1 MQEFTRAGR
10 KPKQVQQARQSTARK
25 STNMVNQIDCVLS
38 KGIQMPNFNT
48 IGKPSKSVSRLNVP
62 IHLFP
67 YSHLLLSSK
76 TSTFVELTLCFLHVC
91 IHVASGRGEKN
102 HTMRLTIDFQFT
114 ITPWGRQEL
123 WAAILPH
130 FLEGFLFCCQRWQLH
145 TFSFPCIYLLRCF

>member
-1 MQEFTRAGR
+1 MY
-10 KPKQVQQARQSTARK
+10 
-25 STNMVNQIDCVLS
+25 TNMVNRIDCILS

-62 IHLFP
+62 IHTFFP
-67 YSHLLLSSK
+67 YFHILLSSK

-91 IHVASGRGEKN
+91 VQVASDRVEKN
-102 HTMRLTIDFQFT
+102 HAMRLTIYFQFT

-130 FLEGFLFCCQRWQLH
+130 FPEGFLFCCQRWQFH
-145 TFSFPCIYLLRCF
+145 TFSSPCIYLLICF